1 LLTTLIF
8 VFYYYRYFAAEFGGR
23 LVVPEAQVDA
33 FGQDHVPPVPGSFE
47 DAATGKTIH
56 FWTKPIAR
64 LLEVSVS
71 TYAQEKKITS
81 DEAALCRLQSMDVI
95 LGGDH
100 GQGKFRSVIKIIL
113 RDGEGKQV
121 DSMVMKVGHIDCTK
135 DTYDVLKSSVA
146 GPLNESMKEV
156 IESGALQLIRDEH
169 GSVAFQM
176 KSDDQ
181 DDPPLTLLSSLTIR
195 VFVTGDLAYFAA
207 ILGKVNMAG
216 GWCTWCGL
224 SPKEW
229 SPQDH
234 DKGEL
239 WTLAAMAEVRTSIS
253 LGVLED
259 TSANR
264 QGCVDE
270 PLRTCVP
277 INAYIIPILH
287 TEIGIGNRLLKSFLD
302 WVDLRIENVPDDE
315 IEARYGMY
323 EAKSEV
329 RIHTEIWDDWV
340 NLKGG
345 QLADLREERAMIN
358 YTKLLRD
365 DDQKFVHS
373 AAERKDM
380 MEASKT
386 RTAAIKPLEKE
397 KKEIVAQ
404 LETYKKVLTA
414 RTKALSKLRKKRH
427 RGDSPIKNGLEK
439 LLAILGIDRAA
450 YHGGDLNGKNV
461 QQMFQESDDIFLQFK
476 ELLLEVDEEEQG
488 RCSDDEIS
496 DMIRRYSELCTL
508 FDYLFSMA
516 RTPNG
521 ELTNE
526 ILEETKRCLRVTML
540 KWRDLRLSMNMP
552 KIHGLEDHLIAT
564 MERWN
569 GIGDFLEDF
578 IEQAHQFG
586 MREEK
591 RTANMRDR
599 VRAANSHSKWE
610 WADKMSSDVRIA
622 KEEVKQ
628 KTSRKR
634 KAEVELPLRE
644 QRELEKRQKR
654 METRRACLDQATLE
668 PDPIEDLLLRNTLEY
683 MDIATS

>member
-1 LLTTLIF
+1 M
-8 VFYYYRYFAAEFGGR
+8 RYLAAEFGGR
-23 LVVPEAQVDA
+23 VTVPEAQVDA
-33 FGQDHVPPVPGSFE
+33 FGQDHVPPVVGTFE

-56 FWTKPIAR
+56 FWTKPIAQ
-64 LLEVSVS
+64 LLEVSVA
-71 TYAQEKKITS
+71 TYAQERIATNPTLNNLKGI
-81 DEAALCRLQSMDVI
+81 DVV

-113 RDGEGKQV
+113 RDDAGLSV
-121 DSMVMKVGHIDCTK
+121 DTLVMKVGHIDCTK
-135 DTYDVLKSSVA
+135 DTYEVLKSSVA
-146 GPLNESMKEV
+146 GPLNDSLKEV
-156 IESGALQLIRDEH
+156 IESGALQVIRDPN
-169 GSVAFQM
+169 GSVFFRM
-176 KSDDQ
+176 KNDEQDDQ
-181 DDPPLTLLSSLTIR
+181 QLTIISSLYIR

-224 SPKEW
+224 SPREW
-229 SPQDH
+229 SPTEH
-234 DKGEL
+234 DKGQL
-239 WTLAAMAEVRTSIS
+239 WTLEAMAEVRTSIRV
-253 LGVLED
+253 GITAD

-264 QGCVDE
+264 QGCVDV

-277 INAYIIPILH
+277 INSYILPILH

-302 WVDLRIENVPDDE
+302 WVDLRIENVPDNE
-315 IEARYGMY
+315 IEARYGVY
-323 EAKSEV
+323 ESQVEV
-329 RIHTEIWDDWV
+329 RIQNEIWDDWV
-340 NLKGG
+340 NLNGG
-345 QLADLREERAMIN
+345 QLAELREERAMIN

-373 AAERKDM
+373 AAERKE
-380 MEASKT
+380 MEVASKA
-386 RTAAIKPLEKE
+386 RTVQVKPLEKE

-404 LETYKKVLTA
+404 LETYKKVFA
-414 RTKALSKLRKKRH
+414 QRTKALIKLRKKRH

-439 LLAILGIDRAA
+439 HLAILGIDRAA

-461 QQMFQESDDIFLQFK
+461 QQMFQESDEIFEKFK
-476 ELLLEVDEEEQG
+476 ELLLEVDEEEEG

-526 ILEETKRCLRVTML
+526 VLEETKRCLRVTML
-540 KWRDLRLSMNMP
+540 KWRDLRLSMKMP
-552 KIHGLEDHLIAT
+552 KIHGLEDHLAAM
-564 MERWN
+564 MEQWN

-586 MREEK
+586 MKEEK

-610 WADKMSSDVRIA
+610 WADKMSSEVRIA

-634 KAEVELPLRE
+634 KADEQPLRK

-654 METRRACLDQATLE
+654 METRRACLNQATLE
-668 PDPIEDLLLRNTLEY
+668 PDPIEDLLVRNTLEY

>member
-1 LLTTLIF
+1 MCNVAGSQCFKKESENNPKVSFICLCKFVTILFANHSLVLLLSI
-8 VFYYYRYFAAEFGGR
+8 RYFAAEFGGR

-64 LLEVSVS
+64 LLEVSLS
-71 TYAQEKKITS
+71 TYVQEKKITT
-81 DEAALCRLQSMDVI
+81 DEAALGQLQSMDVV

-113 RDGEGKQV
+113 RDGAGKQV
-121 DSMVMKVGHIDCTK
+121 DTMVMKVGHIDCTK

-156 IESGALQLIRDEH
+156 IDSGALQFIRDGD
-169 GSVAFQM
+169 GSLSCRMQN
-176 KSDDQ
+176 Q
-181 DDPPLTLLSSLTIR
+181 DDPPLVTLRSSLKIR

-229 SPQDH
+229 SPTDH
-234 DKGEL
+234 DKGQL
-239 WTLAAMAEVRTSIS
+239 WTLEAMAEVRASIA
-253 LGVLED
+253 LGVTVD

-277 INAYIIPILH
+277 INSYIIPILH

-315 IEARYGMY
+315 IEARYGVY
-323 EAKSEV
+323 EVRSEV
-329 RIHTEIWDDWV
+329 RLHNEIWDDWV

-358 YTKLLRD
+358 YTKTLRD
-365 DDQKFVHS
+365 DDNKFVHS

-380 MEASKT
+380 MEASKA
-386 RTAAIKPLEKE
+386 RTAAVKPLEKE

-404 LETYKKVLTA
+404 LETYKKVLAA

-461 QQMFQESDDIFLQFK
+461 QQMFQESNDIFLQFK
-476 ELLLEVDEEEQG
+476 ELLLEVDEDEG

-552 KIHGLEDHLIAT
+552 KIHGLEDHLVAM

-610 WADKMSSDVRIA
+610 WADKMSSDVRLA

-634 KAEVELPLRE
+634 KAGNE
-644 QRELEKRQKR
+644 Q
-654 METRRACLDQATLE
+654 
-668 PDPIEDLLLRNTLEY
+668 P
-683 MDIATS
+683 